1 MSAVSLRLLTLVLA
15 VFCGWS
21 FVVLLAVEFGLGGRY
36 SVHPEDG
43 AKIAVPPSLR
53 LNRAESSLDSLQA
66 YSVIA
71 ERPLFNVDRRPL
83 PALNA
88 EAPAAPVAASA
99 PLDVVLTSIVIRG
112 DTQLVQITDR
122 QSGTS
127 QLVRLNQSLAGDQSS
142 WKLVELAPRRAVFEG
157 PSGRVEAELR
167 VFDGQGG
174 EAPTPPPV
182 PGSSQTVGDDAAG
195 GESAAAA
202 EQGNTDGTPDGE
214 AQSPESRAEMI
225 RRRIEERRRQMRE
238 EAARAAEK
246 KTQ

>member
-43 AKIAVPPSLR
+43 AKIVVPPSLR

-66 YSVIA
+66 YAVIA
-71 ERPLFNVDRRPL
+71 DRPLFNNDRRPL
-83 PALNA
+83 PPLNA
-88 EAPAAPVAASA
+88 EPAAAPAVAAA
-99 PLDVVLTSIVIRG
+99 PLDVVITSIVIRG

-122 QSGTS
+122 QSGFS
-127 QLVRLNQSLAGDQSS
+127 QLVRLNQSLAGDQSA
-142 WKLVELAPRRAVFEG
+142 WRLVELAPRRAVFEG
-157 PSGRVEAELR
+157 PSGRIESELR

-174 EAPTPPPV
+174 EPPTAAPV
-182 PGSSQTVGDDAAG
+182 AGSTDGGAT

-202 EQGNTDGTPDGE
+202 GEQAEGGADGE
-214 AQSPESRAEMI
+214 GQTPESRAEMI

>member
-1 MSAVSLRLLTLVLA
+1 MSAVSLRMLTLVLA

-21 FVVLLAVEFGLGGRY
+21 AVVLLVVEFGLGGRY

-43 AKIAVPPSLR
+43 AKVAVPPSLR
-53 LNRAESSLDSLQA
+53 LNRAESILDSLPT
-66 YSVIA
+66 YSIIA
-71 ERPLFNVDRRPL
+71 ERPLFNVDRQPL
-83 PALNA
+83 PPLNA
-88 EAPAAPVAASA
+88 EAPETPLVASA
-99 PLDVVLTSIVIRG
+99 PLDVFLTSIVIRG

-122 QSGTS
+122 QSGNS
-127 QLVRLNQSLAGDQSS
+127 QLVKLNQSLAGDQSS

-182 PGSSQTVGDDAAG
+182 PNAAQDAGDNPVGTD
-195 GESAAAA
+195 SAAADRA
-202 EQGNTDGTPDGE
+202 NADSAVEGE